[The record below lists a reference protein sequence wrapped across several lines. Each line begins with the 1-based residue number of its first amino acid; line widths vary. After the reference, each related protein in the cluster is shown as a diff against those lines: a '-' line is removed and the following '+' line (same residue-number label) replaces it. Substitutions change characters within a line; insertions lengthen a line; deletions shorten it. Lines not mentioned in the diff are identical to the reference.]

1 MTRRTSTVYAYPLKC
16 IAFRAGSRLPKEK
29 STTFNAPEPGTKLP
43 PKRVETDQ
51 FTANDAKHR
60 HLRAS
65 SAELTSRFPHRAH
78 PDPTAS
84 S

>member
-1 MTRRTSTVYAYPLKC
+1 MTRRTSSINDHSLNS
-16 IAFRAGSRLPKEK
+16 IAFRASIGLPKEK

-65 SAELTSRFPHRAH
+65 SAELTSRFPHRTH